1 MDAYVLLQTEPGLAP
16 TVMNAL
22 DESGLVDRA
31 LCITGDHDVFARV
44 NDIEW
49 SDLKDRLLNRLQ
61 RVPGVVRS
69 STSLVVPTS
78 SVARTT
84 GPRMPVFHRVADN
97 TISALVFINIEAGA
111 ARDVVRAI
119 AAHKGVLGLAVV
131 TGGYD
136 VIVQVEGRSIERLAN
151 TVLSDLQTIPGVTNT
166 TTALIL
172 AATPLRDGASRKSTS
187 RKRKPARRKAARRRS
202 R

>member
-1 MDAYVLLQTEPGLAP
+1 VDAYVLLQTEPGLAP

-22 DESGLVDRA
+22 AESGVVDRA
-31 LCITGDHDVFARV
+31 LCITGDHDVFARI
-44 NDIEW
+44 NNIEW

-78 SVARTT
+78 SVARVS
-84 GPRMPVFHRVADN
+84 GPRMPVFHRVADRM
-97 TISALVFINIEAGA
+97 IGALVFINIEAGA
-111 ARDVVRAI
+111 ARDVVRSVTAL
-119 AAHKGVLGLAVV
+119 KGVIGLAVV

-136 VIVQVEGRSIERLAN
+136 LIVQVEGRSIERLAN
-151 TVLSDLQTIPGVTNT
+151 TVLSDLQTVPGVTNT

-172 AATPLRDGASRKSTS
+172 AATPLREGGAKRKSTS
-187 RKRKPARRKAARRRS
+187 RKRKPARRTSARKRR
-202 R
+202 